1 MDRFK
6 RCASAPLVAM
16 CFSVGA
22 CNDGRA
28 PSDAAFRK
36 ALEPIVADGFCQSIP
51 GTRMVLEG
59 QAESAAF
66 PLTVA
71 TSAAPGAFYDRDYD
85 KSSVEMLDA
94 ATNSGLLTR
103 TEGEHPV
110 RPLNSSAA
118 ALRRPTATYAPTKA
132 GAAYFRAV
140 ERKTYGGS
148 MMPFPE
154 ICGARGE
161 LTDVVRWSEPADF
174 GGRRVSQVTYRYKG
188 VDPIP
193 LATPAEAATVA
204 EPKERTVP
212 MVLESDGWRV
222 LPR

>member
-1 MDRFK
+1 MGRFK
-6 RCASAPLVAM
+6 RCASAPLLAM
-16 CFSVGA
+16 CVAVGA
-22 CNDGRA
+22 CNDRRA

-36 ALEPIVADGFCQSIP
+36 ALEPIVADAFCQSIP
-51 GTRMVLEG
+51 GTRMVSEG

-71 TSAAPGAFYDRDYD
+71 TSAEPSAFYDRDYD
-85 KSSVEMLDA
+85 KNSVEMLDA
-94 ATNSGLLTR
+94 AANAGLLIR
-103 TEGEHPV
+103 TAGERAV

-118 ALRRPTATYAPTKA
+118 AVKRPTATYAPTQA

-148 MMPFPE
+148 TMPVPE

-161 LTDVVRWSEPADF
+161 LTDVVRWSEPTDF

-188 VDPIP
+188 VNPIP

-212 MVLESDGWRV
+212 VELGSDGWRV